1 MEKMAELFDNN
12 LFTAFDS
19 NVSLGILL
27 FLIIA
32 YLLGV
37 FTGLLLRGRKVRLLR
52 KELKA
57 KEKEAKEFQIKI
69 DELNESIVQKD
80 ASLEKVMIEREE
92 LLARLQGAEADKR
105 QLQNDLNSALQQY
118 DQLQISYQAQEETIA
133 DLSNRTSAATTS
145 YAETSAVTASSDD
158 NSGDIGELQNLY
170 AQTRS
175 RLERLEEKIN
185 HLESENNSLQESLQT
200 ISKKTE
206 LAPEQFD
213 QHVVL
218 TQPKNAEVIGGRIVV
233 DDNMEKDDL
242 TLINGVGPFL
252 EKKLNEVGV
261 YTYAQVSAWS
271 TDEVSQITRDIGFF
285 PGRIEQDNWV
295 GQAARLQQMKA
306 DNPNAFTKQ
315 DEHPNNPKDLKII
328 AGVGPKTEELLKSNG
343 VRNWVEL
350 ASTDVER
357 LRAVLRD
364 AGAPYDSLD
373 PSTWPEQARLASNG
387 EWERFEDYQGY
398 LGVD

>member
-19 NVSLGILL
+19 SVSLGILL

-37 FTGLLLRGRKVRLLR
+37 FTGLLLRGRKIRLLR
-52 KELKA
+52 KDLKA
-57 KEKEAKEFQIKI
+57 KEKENKELQIKV

-80 ASLEKVMIEREE
+80 ASLEKVMLEREE
-92 LLARLQGAEADKR
+92 LLARLQGVEADKR
-105 QLQNDLNSALQQY
+105 QLQNDLNQSIEQY
-118 DQLQISYQAQEETIA
+118 SQLKLSYQAQEETIA
-133 DLSNRTSAATTS
+133 DLSNRTSEAATS
-145 YAETSAVTASSDD
+145 YADTSAVVASSGNND
-158 NSGDIGELQNLY
+158 GDISELQSLY

-175 RLERLEEKIN
+175 RLEKLEEKIN
-185 HLESENNSLQESLQT
+185 HLESENTTLQENVQNL
-200 ISKKTE
+200 SKKTE
-206 LAPEQFD
+206 LAPDQFD

-218 TQPKNAEVIGGRIVV
+218 TQPKNAEVIGARIVV

-261 YTYAQVSAWS
+261 YTYAQVSSWS
-271 TDEVSQITRDIGFF
+271 TEEVSKITRDIGFF

-295 GQAARLQQMKA
+295 AQAARLQQMKA

-328 AGVGPKTEELLKSNG
+328 AGVGPKTEDLLKNNG

-357 LRAVLRD
+357 LRAILRD
-364 AGAPYDSLD
+364 AGEPYNSLD

>member
-1 MEKMAELFDNN
+1 MEKMSELFDIN
-12 LFTAFDS
+12 LFSAFDS

-37 FTGLLLRGRKVRLLR
+37 FTGLLLRGRKIKLLR
-52 KELKA
+52 KDLEAKNKELK
-57 KEKEAKEFQIKI
+57 ELQIKV
-69 DELNESIVQKD
+69 DELNEVMVQKD
-80 ASLEKVMIEREE
+80 AALEKTAIDKEE
-92 LLARLQGAEADKR
+92 LVARIQVLESDKR
-105 QLQNDLNSALQQY
+105 QLQSDLNSSLEQY
-118 DQLQISYQAQEETIA
+118 HQLKISYQAQEETIA
-133 DLSNRTSAATTS
+133 DLSNRTNMATTS
-145 YAETSAVTASSDD
+145 YADTAAVATSSD
-158 NSGDIGELQNLY
+158 NNGDIGELQNLY

-185 HLESENNSLQESLQT
+185 HLETENTALQENVQS
-200 ISKKTE
+200 IAKKTE

-213 QHVVL
+213 QHIVL
-218 TQPKNAEVIGGRIVV
+218 NQPQNAEVIGGRIIV

-252 EKKLNEVGV
+252 ETKLNEVGV
-261 YTYAQVSAWS
+261 FTFAQVSSWS
-271 TDEVSQITRDIGFF
+271 SAEVSKITRDIGFF

-306 DNPNAFTKQ
+306 DNPTAFTKQ

-357 LRAVLRD
+357 LRAILRD
-364 AGAPYDSLD
+364 AGAPYDTLN